1 MNSRISS
8 RTSVAAGS
16 LLVVASALVLLA
28 ASTLVGCSGKSYN
41 PMAPTG
47 AAPYTP
53 PASNPGGPVADVT
66 IAIVGMT
73 GSNSYSP
80 NPATVKAGQTVS
92 WRNADSVAH
101 TATADAGAFDTGTIA
116 VGATSSPIAMATAGS
131 YPYHCT
137 IHGFVMTGT
146 LVVTP

>member
-16 LLVVASALVLLA
+16 LLVVASVLVLLA
-28 ASTLVGCSGKSYN
+28 ASTLVGCSGSSYVN
-41 PMAPTG
+41 PASPTSV
-47 AAPYTP
+47 TP
-53 PASNPGGPVADVT
+53 PGGVVPAADVT

-116 VGATSSPIAMATAGS
+116 VGATSRPIAMATAGS